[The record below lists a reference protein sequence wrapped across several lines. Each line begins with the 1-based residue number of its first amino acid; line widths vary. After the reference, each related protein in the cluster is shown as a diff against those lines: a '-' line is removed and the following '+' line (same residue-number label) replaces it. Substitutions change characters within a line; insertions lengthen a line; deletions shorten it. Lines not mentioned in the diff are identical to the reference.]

1 MPKFENCTKLIPK
14 ILFVYLNCDK
24 QTRNEVNLFISY
36 FYYQINNSPMLM
48 WINNEILTKS
58 NPLKILLSLV

>member
-58 NPLKILLSLV
+58 NPLKILRSLV